1 MKNLKK
7 IVASLGLMTAM
18 LLTACGGEENKEASA
33 SVADMVTG
41 ISQCG
46 ATFEELTAGEA
57 DDAVTEYHYSVES
70 EWYSEYASLAATAAS
85 ADEIVI
91 FKASSDENADN
102 LENALNAYLEKRK
115 ADFEQYAPAEFEK
128 LQKCEVNTNGNYV
141 CLIVSSEADKAEEK
155 FDSYFE

>member
-1 MKNLKK
+1 MKKMKK
-7 IVASLGLMTAM
+7 TILSLGLITSL
-18 LLTACGGEENKEASA
+18 LLTACGGDKEVEASA
-33 SVADMVTG
+33 SVSEMVQG

-46 ATFEELTAGEA
+46 VQFEELTAGES

-91 FKASSDENADN
+91 FKASSDENKDKLQTA
-102 LENALNAYLEKRK
+102 LEGYLEKRK

-128 LQKCEVNTNGNYV
+128 LSKCNVTTEGNYV
-141 CLIVSSEADKAEEK
+141 CLIVSNDSDTAEDKFE
-155 FDSYFE
+155 SYFE